1 MRFTLR
7 AVSAATALA
16 LIATSA
22 SAQEPAATPAVQTAP
37 LAANT
42 ADAPIV
48 VTGARLSPRE
58 ARARA
63 VAFVNGTGVAS
74 GERSVARWVD
84 PVCMSVVGIS
94 DRHAGIVVERLR
106 RIAVAAGVPV
116 ARGRCET
123 NLAVVFTQDAGETV
137 REVARR
143 APRRLEEVT
152 GQSRNRLVDGDA
164 PIRWWYTTQPRSRH
178 GMRQATNAAGFAAAE
193 GGGQDGMGSG
203 ASGGGS
209 ALPDNV
215 PNLYHYN
222 SSIISTQSVRALIA
236 ASVIVDVNAM
246 DRMPLEAVAAYVAM
260 VAFAEIRENDFTS
273 PGSILGMFDAAP
285 SAPRALTEWDMAF
298 LRVLYRL
305 PLDRDARRHRG
316 ILVRDLLEA
325 VEAGG

>member
-1 MRFTLR
+1 MRTFLR
-7 AVSAATALA
+7 VYPAAAVLALA
-16 LIATSA
+16 FVAGA
-22 SAQEPAATPAVQTAP
+22 APAQAPPAAAAPA
-37 LAANT
+37 NS

-58 ARARA
+58 ARLRA

-116 ARGRCET
+116 ARGSCQT
-123 NLAVVFTQDAGETV
+123 NMAVVFTQDAGETV
-137 REVARR
+137 REVERR

-152 GQSRNRLVDGDA
+152 GPSRARLVDGDA

-178 GMRQATNAAGFAAAE
+178 GMRQATNAPGFAHTD
-193 GGGQDGMGSG
+193 GGGADGANT

-222 SSIISTQSVRALIA
+222 SSIISTQSVRALVA

-246 DRMPLEAVAAYVAM
+246 DRMPLESVAAYVAM
-260 VAFAEIRENDFTS
+260 VAFAEIRENDFSS
-273 PGSILGMFDAAP
+273 PGSILGMFEAAP

>member
-1 MRFTLR
+1 MRTPFR
-7 AVSAATALA
+7 ATALA
-16 LIATSA
+16 AVMALFAIGTAA
-22 SAQEPAATPAVQTAP
+22 SAQAPEPSVDAA
-37 LAANT
+37 
-42 ADAPIV
+42 DSPIV

-58 ARARA
+58 ARERA
-63 VAFVNGTGVAS
+63 IAFVRGTGVAS

-94 DRHAGIVVERLR
+94 DRHAGIVAERLR

-116 ARGRCET
+116 ARGNCQT
-123 NLAVVFTQDAGETV
+123 NLAVVFSQDASETV
-137 REVARR
+137 REVERR

-152 GQSRNRLVDGDA
+152 GPSRERLVAGTA

-178 GMRQATNAAGFAAAE
+178 GMRQATNAAGFAATE

-260 VAFAEIRENDFTS
+260 VAFAEIRENDFSS
-273 PGSILGMFDAAP
+273 PGSILGMFESAP
-285 SAPRALTEWDMAF
+285 SAPRAMTEWDMAF

-316 ILVRDLLEA
+316 ILVRDLLAA